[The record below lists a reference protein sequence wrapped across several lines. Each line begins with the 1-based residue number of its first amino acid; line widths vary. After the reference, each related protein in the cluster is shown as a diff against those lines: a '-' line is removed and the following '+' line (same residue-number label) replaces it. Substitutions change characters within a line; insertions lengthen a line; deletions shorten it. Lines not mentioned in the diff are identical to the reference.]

1 MKENITVRNKL
12 NIRIIS
18 NNRNIKDKR
27 DKRNKRNIKLGRI
40 IIYLL
45 CIGVGFSMV
54 IPFAWMVSASFKE
67 KAEIF
72 TTPIKWFPEVF
83 RTVNYDTVLNEI
95 PFPIYFFNTLKISVI
110 VTVLQLI
117 TCSFAGYAFS
127 KLEFP
132 GRDKI
137 FLGYLGTMMVPW
149 HAIMIPQFMVIQKLG
164 LYDNHSALIL
174 TGAFSAFGV
183 FIMRQNM
190 LTIPNSLNEAA
201 RIDGCGPFRIY
212 MMIILPLS
220 KTGLATLT
228 ALTFT
233 GVWNDYMGPMI
244 YLDTDSLKTIQLGL
258 ATFKREFDTN
268 YGAIMAGT
276 VISLI
281 PVVIVYALAQKYIVE
296 GVAYTGLKG

>member
-1 MKENITVRNKL
+1 MSDKAINRNK
-12 NIRIIS
+12 
-18 NNRNIKDKR
+18 NRKKVKPGTIA
-27 DKRNKRNIKLGRI
+27 
-40 IIYLL
+40 IYIL
-45 CIGVGFSMV
+45 CIVVGISMV
-54 IPFAWMVSASFKE
+54 IPFFWMVSASFKE

-72 TTPIKWFPEVF
+72 TTPIQWIPKVF
-83 RTVNYDTVLNEI
+83 RSVNYDTVLHKI
-95 PFPIYFFNTLKISVI
+95 PFPIYFFNTAKISI
-110 VTVLQLI
+110 IITGLQLI
-117 TCSFAGYAFS
+117 TCSMAGYAFS

-149 HAIMIPQFMVIQKLG
+149 HAIMIPQFIVIQKMG
-164 LYDNHSALIL
+164 LYNTHWSLIL

-190 LTIPNSLNEAA
+190 LSIPNSLNEAA
-201 RIDGCGPFRIY
+201 KIDGCGPFRIY
-212 MMIILPLS
+212 TKIILPLS

-233 GVWNDYMGPMI
+233 SVWNDYMGPMI
-244 YLDTDSLKTIQLGL
+244 YLDTDTMKTIQLGL

-296 GVAYTGLKG
+296 GVAYTGMKG